1 MAEFGRAKEH
11 VFRGFLKLRHSIPS
25 QDTVFTVV
33 RMIDPK
39 TLYAAFGRGLAQIAV
54 LPGNGDVIAINGNPR
69 ASAACS
75 CGSG

>member
-1 MAEFGRAKEH
+1 MAEFGRAKGH

-39 TLYAAFGRGLAQIAV
+39 ALDAVFGRVLAQIAV
-54 LPGNGDVIAINGNPR
+54 LPGNGDGIAIDGNPR
-69 ASAACS
+69 ARAACS